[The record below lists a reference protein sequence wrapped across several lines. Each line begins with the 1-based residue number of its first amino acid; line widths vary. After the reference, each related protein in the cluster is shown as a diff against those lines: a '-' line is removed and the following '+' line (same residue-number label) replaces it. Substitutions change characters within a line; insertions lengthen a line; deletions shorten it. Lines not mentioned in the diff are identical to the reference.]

1 MLVLFVIKYYAIND
15 QTPSNSLDFLPL
27 PYLSTSCPAASYC
40 NDFSH
45 TVQHWLLK
53 TPPCTIPRFQKV
65 IYCAGH
71 TLTHGGPP

>member
-45 TVQHWLLK
+45 TVQH
-53 TPPCTIPRFQKV
+53 
-65 IYCAGH
+65 
-71 TLTHGGPP
+71 